1 MLQVAEIA
9 ANHEMIET
17 FDLSLIM
24 SRLNLG
30 WTPTFPSYEEVFP
43 SQWANNQEVELR
55 HREIMQRIQ
64 NWPYDGNNEVR
75 SLITSI
81 TAERASSRYICLFFT
96 LYFSVRS
103 EDAAPGLSHDP
114 LQHGLR
120 DPQEE
125 GDSRESSIEIQFT
138 SSEILEES

>member
-75 SLITSI
+75 SLITS
-81 TAERASSRYICLFFT
+81 SR
-96 LYFSVRS
+96 
-103 EDAAPGLSHDP
+103 
-114 LQHGLR
+114 
-120 DPQEE
+120 
-125 GDSRESSIEIQFT
+125 RESSGWIYLSVLHFILF
-138 SSEILEES
+138 SSIRRCCSWSVS

>member
-75 SLITSI
+75 SLITSNRRESQLWLDI
-81 TAERASSRYICLFFT
+81 SVCEVFILHFA
-96 LYFSVRS
+96 VRS

-114 LQHGLR
+114 LQH
-120 DPQEE
+120 
-125 GDSRESSIEIQFT
+125 
-138 SSEILEES
+138 